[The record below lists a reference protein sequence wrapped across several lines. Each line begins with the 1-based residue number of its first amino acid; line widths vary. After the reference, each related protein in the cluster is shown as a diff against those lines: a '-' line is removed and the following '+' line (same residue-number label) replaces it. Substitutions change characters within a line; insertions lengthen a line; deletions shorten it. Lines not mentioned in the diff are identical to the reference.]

1 MPEYFD
7 KKRYRNLYFTYYNL
21 GQNIWGLFHV
31 LAQFLFLISETEL
44 DYYHKKVR
52 VWFVKWLKKFQE
64 NPWNAWI
71 WWRVT
76 SRPPKKTNFD
86 VFWLKNAKKP
96 AVKHSTEKPIK
107 LGPGLLIFYFLQI
120 LVFQKSHS
128 LFKFMFRATH
138 MQQRPKYDIIQKT
151 LFCALSR

>member
-52 VWFVKWLKKFQE
+52 V
-64 NPWNAWI
+64 
-71 WWRVT
+71 
-76 SRPPKKTNFD
+76 
-86 VFWLKNAKKP
+86 
-96 AVKHSTEKPIK
+96 
-107 LGPGLLIFYFLQI
+107 
-120 LVFQKSHS
+120 
-128 LFKFMFRATH
+128 
-138 MQQRPKYDIIQKT
+138 
-151 LFCALSR
+151 